1 MSVFFEFS
9 LPIIVAG
16 VLAYLLRI
24 QRDLRRP
31 AAIAFG
37 CIIPQVCVVSAEEIQ
52 GYCRTLDELEEK
64 ENHLERERRWKQLR
78 ILWGFLREMT
88 SNTRLFQGAVR
99 FEHTKIDPAKSSLDY
114 EARETLIFE
123 LVPETAEMRM
133 KLYKAQVNFL
143 SRTLLGLRADQRVL
157 IRLLRQ
163 YKQLEQDIIALA
175 SMSEDTCYRD
185 MLIQNLGLTNWRLF
199 DGGSGP
205 EPVQ

>member
-1 MSVFFEFS
+1 MVTLLLE
-9 LPIIVAG
+9 LGIPGILIVG
-16 VLAYLLRI
+16 LFVLRI
-24 QRDLRRP
+24 RRDLRRP
-31 AAIAFG
+31 PAIAFG
-37 CIIPQVCVVSAEEIQ
+37 CIIPQVCVVNAEEVQ
-52 GYCRTLDELEEK
+52 AYCRTLDALDEK

-88 SNTRLFQGAVR
+88 GNTRLFQGAVR

-123 LVPETAEMRM
+123 LVPEAAEMRV

-143 SRTLLGLRADQRVL
+143 SRTIMGLRADQRVL

-185 MLIQNLGLTNWRLF
+185 MLIENLGLGNWRIF
-199 DGGSGP
+199 EGGS
-205 EPVQ
+205 EPDPA

>member
-1 MSVFFEFS
+1 MSVFFEFI
-9 LPIIVAG
+9 LPLILGVALF
-16 VLAYLLRI
+16 VLLRI

-37 CIIPQVCVVSAEEIQ
+37 CIIPQVCVVNAEEIQ
-52 GYCRTLDELEEK
+52 AYCRALDELDEK

-99 FEHTKIDPAKSSLDY
+99 FEQTKIDPAKSSLDY

-123 LVPETAEMRM
+123 LGPEAAEVRM

-143 SRTLLGLRADQRVL
+143 SRTILGLRADQRVL

-185 MLIQNLGLTNWRLF
+185 MLIENLGLANWRIF
-199 DGGSGP
+199 EGGS
-205 EPVQ
+205 EPDPA